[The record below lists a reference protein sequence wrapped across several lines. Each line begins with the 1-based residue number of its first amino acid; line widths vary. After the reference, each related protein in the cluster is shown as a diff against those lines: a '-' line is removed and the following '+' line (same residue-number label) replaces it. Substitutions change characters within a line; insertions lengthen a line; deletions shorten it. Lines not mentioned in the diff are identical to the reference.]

1 MSDDVAKKSASN
13 LDNKIPFWQTEHTR
27 NRPRVHVLNT
37 LHADNQPNHQL
48 TTFKWSPRDEVGD
61 DEDFVCPAK
70 LPLGDSK
77 RN

>member
-1 MSDDVAKKSASN
+1 M
-13 LDNKIPFWQTEHTR
+13 LQKILHLIWITKYRFGRQNTR